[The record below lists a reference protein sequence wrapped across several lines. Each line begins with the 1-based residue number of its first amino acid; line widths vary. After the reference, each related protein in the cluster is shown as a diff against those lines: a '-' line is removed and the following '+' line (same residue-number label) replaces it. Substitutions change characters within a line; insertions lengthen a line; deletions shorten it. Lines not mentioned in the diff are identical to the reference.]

1 MTLHTFGE
9 GKRQEICSRL
19 LKSSASAD
27 KYDTV
32 ILLPIPSAKDKIH
45 VTGTLV
51 PLCDI
56 MKLKSGKT
64 LIAGY
69 AIPLAIARDAVALGI
84 DVADV
89 ACDEEFLRENAEL
102 TAHGT
107 AGVILTENKN
117 DVSDMKIGI
126 IGYGR
131 IGKILSRILL
141 FLGAKTVIFTSNAKT
156 RLELCGVGMEADL
169 SENAGKYR
177 DLDILINTAPA
188 RLLTKED
195 AEEMARGGCRLI
207 ELASG
212 DALPEVDGVLKLPSV
227 PDRMYPVSAA
237 RIYAKAIIKAMDAGR

>member
-19 LKSSASAD
+19 LKSSAVAE

-32 ILLPIPSAKDKIH
+32 ILLPIPSAKDQIH
-45 VTGTLV
+45 VTGTSV

-56 MKLKSGKT
+56 MKLKNGKT

-69 AIPLAIARDAVALGI
+69 AIPLGIAKDAIALGI
-84 DVADV
+84 EVADV

-117 DVSDMKIGI
+117 DVSDMRIGI

-141 FLGAKTVIFTSNAKT
+141 FLGARTVIFTSNEKT
-156 RLELCGVGMEADL
+156 RLELCGVGMEADM

-188 RLLTKED
+188 RLLAKED
-195 AEEMARGGCRLI
+195 AEAMCGCKLV

-212 DALPEVDGVLKLPSV
+212 EALPDVDGKIKLPAV

-237 RIYAKAIIKAMDAGR
+237 RIYAKAIIKAMEQRR